1 MTRIRLTGLRICQA
15 PGVRWNDSCCNAQYK
30 LLKKPTVQP
39 GPSPSNAPFERH
51 EIVILGV
58 TQTGAPFRPSDW
70 AERLCGLVSQFSRDR
85 RIRYSPYVTPIVA
98 DGIKCVVIDMRLK
111 TAKPEAFAF
120 LMGFARENGLM
131 LRIGRAEA
139 RQRAADVLEDLLPG
153 VSSAG

>member
-1 MTRIRLTGLRICQA
+1 MRLTGLRMGQA
-15 PGVRWNDSCCNAQYK
+15 SGGRWNNSCCNAQYK
-30 LLKKPTVQP
+30 LLTKPIVHSRPVT
-39 GPSPSNAPFERH
+39 SNAPFEHH

-70 AERLCGLVSQFSRDR
+70 AGRLCGLVSQFSRDR

-111 TAKPEAFAF
+111 TARPEAFAF
-120 LMGFARENGLM
+120 LMGFARENGLV

-139 RQRAADVLEDLLPG
+139 RQRAASVLEDSLPDAP
-153 VSSAG
+153 SAG